1 MDVRLSRIH
10 LAIVP
15 VRVSTVE
22 KPTITRPYSNGTVTT
37 CVATKG
43 HKHNHRLANPNGQ
56 GGVEAQPLK
65 ALGSMRPPLG
75 PMRPMFRPIG
85 TPLKQ
90 RPGAE
95 ECIDLTLR
103 GVDGCLGKVRQTT
116 GMIHV
121 KMGQEDVLHIS
132 RVVPQ
137 SGNLPNSRLVRIK
150 GAVHNA
156 CELANR
162 GCRLCAIAHP
172 PACVNKEEP
181 VVGRD
186 QQAMNDA
193 VAAHERPA

>member
-1 MDVRLSRIH
+1 
-10 LAIVP
+10 
-15 VRVSTVE
+15 
-22 KPTITRPYSNGTVTT
+22 
-37 CVATKG
+37 
-43 HKHNHRLANPNGQ
+43 
-56 GGVEAQPLK
+56 
-65 ALGSMRPPLG
+65 
-75 PMRPMFRPIG
+75 MRPMFRPIG

-90 RPGAE
+90 RPRAE

-103 GVDGCLGKVRQTT
+103 GVDGCLGEVRQTT

-172 PACVNKEEP
+172 PTCVNKDES

-193 VAAHERPA
+193 VAALEGPTCAVLLRESVGPHGAAVEMVNLRCFISFDQEWFPALEVDIR